1 MWAAMSKKGYITWQI
16 AITGFDVQPRQTA
29 ESSWTDRFTMPTM
42 VIPRQNSRTSRSMR
56 IVDVALASV
65 LLVLLCPL
73 LILIAVAIR
82 VQSPGPVLVRKSRT
96 GLYVF
101 RTTSGPNRRTTR
113 LGWFLQQSSL
123 YTLPQLFSVILGNSS
138 LVKRPE
144 SEK

>member
-1 MWAAMSKKGYITWQI
+1 
-16 AITGFDVQPRQTA
+16 
-29 ESSWTDRFTMPTM
+29 MPTVVM
-42 VIPRQNSRTSRSMR
+42 PHQNSRTSRSMR

-82 VQSPGPVLVRKSRT
+82 LQSPGPVLVRKGRT

-101 RTTSGPNRRTTR
+101 RTTSGPNRRATGLGSLLQESR
-113 LGWFLQQSSL
+113 L
-123 YTLPQLFSVILGNSS
+123 YKLPQLFSVVMGEHS
-138 LVKRPE
+138 LVNRPE

>member
-1 MWAAMSKKGYITWQI
+1 
-16 AITGFDVQPRQTA
+16 
-29 ESSWTDRFTMPTM
+29 MPTM

-56 IVDVALASV
+56 IMDVALASV

-82 VQSPGPVLVRKSRT
+82 LQSPGPVLVRKSRT
-96 GLYVF
+96 GLYLF

-138 LVKRPE
+138 LVNRPE

>member
-1 MWAAMSKKGYITWQI
+1 
-16 AITGFDVQPRQTA
+16 
-29 ESSWTDRFTMPTM
+29 MPVVLM
-42 VIPRQNSRTSRSMR
+42 PHQNSRTSRSMR

-82 VQSPGPVLVRKSRT
+82 LQSPGPVLVRQSRT

-101 RTTSGPNRRTTR
+101 RTTSGPNRLVTG

-138 LVKRPE
+138 LVNRPE